1 MHVKALWS
9 DLTTAESLALYLDTN
24 VHRISCSLLFVAMQ
38 PVSVNPYHQAGCP
51 KITNITVSRR
61 SCLMEAVQAKGA
73 CYAGVYVVMR

>member
-38 PVSVNPYHQAGCP
+38 SVSVNPYHQAGCP
-51 KITNITVSRR
+51 
-61 SCLMEAVQAKGA
+61 
-73 CYAGVYVVMR
+73 